1 MIMKTYIPF
10 FVLCILISCSTPHQK
25 KISLEQA
32 LSFAGENRIELEKVF
47 EHYKNDSLK
56 LKAAEYLITNMPLHF
71 PESNTTYRRK
81 VNNIYRIL
89 LAFRI
94 RKL

>member
-1 MIMKTYIPF
+1 MKTYIPF

-56 LKAAEYLITNMPLHF
+56 LKAAEYLITNMRCIF
-71 PESNTTYRRK
+71 QSRYFISTGRQT
-81 VNNIYRIL
+81 IYTGYCL
-89 LAFRI
+89 LFR
-94 RKL
+94 